1 MIDAEVRSEERFS
14 RLSLAYESENEKQ
27 KVAECINKF
36 TSKLKMQPEMYT
48 TKVSNG
54 KEVIVVE
61 YHDDVCREAGAIF
74 EDILCSLDIKACNS

>member
-27 KVAECINKF
+27 KVTECLNGVIEKHNMK
-36 TSKLKMQPEMYT
+36 PEMYT

-74 EDILCSLDIKACNS
+74 EDILCSLDIQKCN